1 MVMDFVGDQDR
12 ARSRTMVLILLFAVA
27 IFGIASLIYV
37 IAAAVVVFTSAN
49 GEDPIGWWQPE
60 VLLISF
66 GATVL
71 VVGIGSLVKTAQLSS
86 GGKVVAES
94 LGGTLVHPDSREP
107 DLRKL
112 LNVVEEMAIAS
123 GCPVPPVYLI
133 DDASINAFA
142 AGFKIDSA
150 VIGVTTGC
158 IQQLSRDELQGVM
171 AHEFSHIVHGDMKI
185 NIRIT
190 GLIFGIMAIGF
201 IGWICLRFIGPV
213 LLSSR
218 GGKNNPGPA
227 LGLAMMIA
235 GLALMAIGS
244 IGTLVSRLIQAAV
257 SRQREFLADASA
269 VDYTRNPSGIADA
282 LRKIGGIPKNDMSQA
297 AASEFEHF
305 FFTPALQT
313 AFATHPPLPIRIARI
328 ENRPVSEVQG
338 DQSESGSS
346 STPASTGGT
355 SGLHSGASIAG
366 VAAVSGLAGS
376 ESTGAINW
384 RTRSANQVR
393 DSLARQGNATNDHL
407 AYARTL
413 IASIPTAIRDSA
425 HDLVGARAVSL
436 ILLVSE
442 DAKARSIQATL
453 LESEL
458 DHPTGTEVNR
468 LHKSVQKL
476 IHDAPEIRL
485 VLVDLVM
492 PALARMEEADARNYL
507 ALIQGMIDADGQ
519 RDRFEWLFGRLLRG
533 HFSALMDGD
542 KGSVKPNRSLLML
555 ESDVRTV
562 LAMIAWSGSRDPEQ
576 AERSFRAAAASAG
589 VGNADF
595 PGRTDCSVAKLDRS
609 LDELQRLRHR
619 DRSKL
624 LEAAVEGI
632 CADGHA
638 TIEEVELLRALASA
652 LSCPMPPVLPG

>member
-12 ARSRTMVLILLFAVA
+12 ARTRTSLLVFLFAIA
-27 IFGIASLIYV
+27 IVGIAGLIYL
-37 IAAAVVVFTSAN
+37 IAAAVVVSTSAN
-49 GEDPIGWWQPE
+49 TDDPIGWWQPE
-60 VLLISF
+60 SLLISF

-107 DLRKL
+107 QLRKL

-142 AGFKIDSA
+142 AGFKVDSA
-150 VIGVTTGC
+150 VIGVTSGC
-158 IQQLSRDELQGVM
+158 VERLSRDELQGVM
-171 AHEFSHIVHGDMKI
+171 AHEFSHIVHGDMRM

-227 LGLAMMIA
+227 LGIAMMAA

-282 LRKIGGIPKNDMSQA
+282 LRKIGGIPKNDLSQA

-305 FFTPALQT
+305 FFTPALNT
-313 AFATHPPLPIRIARI
+313 AFSTHPPLPVRIARI
-328 ENRPVSEVQG
+328 ENRPVSDVQG
-338 DQSESGSS
+338 SGTNDGSGSGTRS
-346 STPASTGGT
+346 AGVT
-355 SGLHSGASIAG
+355 SGLHSGDQ
-366 VAAVSGLAGS
+366 VAASAMVSGLAGGDS
-376 ESTGAINW
+376 NDTVNW

-393 DSLARQGNATNDHL
+393 DSLARQGHATNDHL

-413 IASIPTAIRDSA
+413 IASVPQPIRDSA
-425 HDLVGARAVSL
+425 HDLVGARAISL
-436 ILLVSE
+436 LLLVSE
-442 DAKARSIQATL
+442 DSDARAVQARL

-458 DHPTGTEVNR
+458 DHATGTELNR
-468 LHKSVQKL
+468 LHTSIQKL
-476 IHDAPEIRL
+476 VHGAPEIRL
-485 VLVDLVM
+485 LLADLVM
-492 PALARMEEADARNYL
+492 PALARMDETDSRKYL
-507 ALIQGMIDADGQ
+507 TIIQGMIEADGR

-533 HFSALMDGD
+533 HFSSLMNGD
-542 KGSVKPNRSLLML
+542 RGSVKANRTLSML
-555 ESDVRTV
+555 EDDVRTV
-562 LAMIAWSGSRDPEQ
+562 LAMIAWSGSRDPDH
-576 AERSFRAAAASAG
+576 AERAFRAAAAAAG
-589 VGNADF
+589 VGNAEF
-595 PGRTDCSVAKLDRS
+595 PKRSDCSVVELDQS
-609 LDELQRLRHR
+609 LDDLQRLRHSE
-619 DRSKL
+619 RSKL
-624 LEAAVEGI
+624 LDAAVEGV